1 MAHYLLAGG
10 AGFLGS
16 HLTESL
22 LDDGHEVT
30 IIDNF
35 ATGTLQNFRREIYE
49 LETLTIIEHD
59 VTKPLPVDPEY
70 DVVVHLAS
78 IPTPSQYMSQ
88 PIQTLRTGS
97 LGTRR
102 TLDVATESNATYL
115 LTSTSEVYGDP
126 EIHPQPESYN
136 GNVDPFGPRACYDE
150 GKRYAEALTRAYH
163 TEHDVSVR
171 IARIFNTYGPRMRDD
186 RVIPSFIRQIL
197 RGDPLTI
204 HGDGRQT
211 RSFCYID
218 DLIRGLRSLINSDV
232 TAPVNIGNPDEVSIR
247 ELADVVRNV
256 ADRNVSVTHTER
268 PPDDPERRCPNITR
282 AQDRLNWQ
290 PSVELRDGIKKTIEE
305 LRKR

>member
-1 MAHYLLAGG
+1 VTVLDNLST
-10 AGFLGS
+10 GS
-16 HLTESL
+16 Y
-22 LDDGHEVT
+22 
-30 IIDNF
+30 DNF
-35 ATGTLQNFRREIYE
+35 GPETRRNGSFTLY
-49 LETLTIIEHD
+49 EHD
-59 VTKPLPVDPEY
+59 VTESLPVRPRF
-70 DVVVHLAS
+70 DVIMQLAS
-78 IPTPSQYMSQ
+78 IPTPRAYMDA
-88 PIQTLRTGS
+88 PIQTLRTS
-97 LGTRR
+97 ATGTRR
-102 TLDVATESNATYL
+102 LLNLARRSNAIFL
-115 LTSTSEVYGDP
+115 LASTSEVYGNP
-126 EIHPQPESYN
+126 MVHPQPESYN

-186 RVIPSFIRQIL
+186 RVIPSFIRQVL

-305 LRKR
+305 FRKR